1 MVVFFCSFTPAV
13 IASLAYVFLRPP
25 EYRSVARLQIAPA
38 AVVAQPI
45 DAQNTPTVSTDA
57 KSFLT
62 EVQVLTSRPLL
73 KEALQ
78 RLKDDGPL
86 PELGADPIEGVQRM
100 LQVQPVAD
108 TQVVEVVAEGPQQ
121 QFLPR
126 LVNTI
131 IDAYRQHVVDA
142 FKAHT
147 SSAYSDL
154 SNEVGTLE
162 GQVAERR
169 RAIDAFGARYDIV
182 SLEHK
187 ENDVLARIEGLNRS
201 YTDATNRLATAQAH
215 LKSLRAAAA
224 AGRGVVKAKDDP
236 TLADLERRASALQE
250 QWREY
255 QRRYTPGYLAID
267 PNAISLRARL
277 DDLQQQLTSQHAASV
292 QAALTEA
299 EEDVSAAQNAV
310 EQLRSDVT
318 TNQQQAKEFA
328 AHLNEYKALR
338 EDLDHVEAMHRA
350 ALDRLTKLQ
359 SSELERAPHIEL
371 VEAAAPSHEPWRPNY
386 RLDAL
391 IAGAASL
398 AFGLFAIWFTELIV
412 GRPASTGM
420 LVQHTWVPTMLGS
433 DKPAPSLPLATT
445 SAIQLPAPEPLPR
458 ELSDVEIAS
467 LVTTATESAQL
478 AVVALLMGL
487 TEEELVALRWN
498 HVDLPANVIRVS
510 GRAARNIPLMEPLR
524 GLLISR
530 RVDEDAAL
538 VLHNGVQDGEL
549 EIAEISRLILYAAY
563 DARLDRPDEVTP
575 AALRYTYL
583 CSLIR
588 QGIRAADIADAMGH
602 VPQQELIACI
612 QTHAPRERRPL
623 ELIDRVLPVLRK
635 FAGDVG

>member
-1 MVVFFCSFTPAV
+1 
-13 IASLAYVFLRPP
+13 LRPP
-25 EYRSVARLQIAPA
+25 EYRAVARLQIAPA

-73 KEALQ
+73 KEALD
-78 RLKDDGPL
+78 RLKSDSPL

-100 LQVQPVAD
+100 LQVQPVAG
-108 TQVVEVVAEGPQQ
+108 TQVVELVVEGPQQ

-126 LVNTI
+126 LANTI
-131 IDAYRQHVVDA
+131 VDTYRQHVADA
-142 FKAHT
+142 FKANAT
-147 SSAYSDL
+147 SAYSNL
-154 SNEVGTLE
+154 SNEVRSLE
-162 GQVAERR
+162 SEVAEHR
-169 RAIDAFGARYDIV
+169 RAIDAFRTRYDIV

-187 ENDVLARIEGLNRS
+187 ENDVLAQIEGLNQS
-201 YTDATNRLATAQAH
+201 YTDANNRLAKAQAR
-215 LKSLRAAAA
+215 LQSLRTAAA

-236 TLADLERRASALQE
+236 TLADLERRVSALQE
-250 QWREY
+250 IWHEY
-255 QRRYTPGYLAID
+255 QRRYTPGYLTID
-267 PNAISLRARL
+267 PNALSLRARL

-299 EEDVSAAQNAV
+299 EEDVSAARGAV
-310 EQLRSDVT
+310 DQLRADVA

-328 AHLNEYKALR
+328 AHLNEYKTLR

-359 SSELERAPHIEL
+359 SSELERAPHVEL

-398 AFGLFAIWFTELIV
+398 AFGLFAIWFTELMV
-412 GRPASTGM
+412 GRPASTGI
-420 LVQHTWVPTMLGS
+420 LVQHAWMPSMLGA
-433 DKPAPSLPLATT
+433 DRPTPSLPLSTT

-458 ELSDVEIAS
+458 ELRDVEIRS
-467 LVTTATESAQL
+467 LVTSATENARL
-478 AVVALLMGL
+478 TVVALLMGL
-487 TEEELVALRWN
+487 NGEELIALRWD

-510 GRAARNIPLMEPLR
+510 GKTTRSIPLMEPLR
-524 GLLISR
+524 GLLVSRR

-538 VLHNGVQDGEL
+538 VLHNGVQGGEL
-549 EIAEISRLILYAAY
+549 EISDIGRLVLYAAY

-588 QGIRAADIADAMGH
+588 QGIRAADIADAMGQ

-612 QTHAPRERRPL
+612 QAHAPRERRPL
-623 ELIDRVLPVLRK
+623 ELIDRVLPALRELARD
-635 FAGDVG
+635 AGG